1 MRALWWGW
9 ALTAAGALVVTV
21 AAGLATRHRVW
32 GVLVDG
38 RGRLSLS
45 RLQLMSWTIV
55 ILSLAGGVTIGR
67 LAERGVDPL
76 DFSIPGN
83 LLGLLGISVSSAVV
97 AGGVKSYKAR
107 TRPAQVG
114 RTPAGQERLR
124 QLVSVEEGPDTD
136 LLVDTGKMQ
145 NLLITVLVVGAYVAA
160 AIHQFSGRGPSAPA
174 GPAGITG
181 LPDLNPAFL
190 GLLGISHVGYLG
202 AKATPRHGEPR
213 RERAAAAPQRRA
225 AAATEPN
232 HRVAGESS
240 RERPRRIPAAAR
252 AVRYEPA
259 PHDVSAGQPAGA
271 RIELDLRSHA
281 GNGHGRHSAQEVL
294 DQLSRLDPSVDPP
307 DELTDPGPPPQ
318 TTPPY
323 IAHAQGQDAIPVPAQ
338 GGAR

>member
-9 ALTAAGALVVTV
+9 ALTAAGALVVTM

-55 ILSLAGGVTIGR
+55 VLSLAGGVTIGR

-97 AGGVKSYKAR
+97 AGGVKSYKER

-114 RTPAGQERLR
+114 TTSVGQERLR

-136 LLVDTGKMQ
+136 RLVDTGKLQ
-145 NLLITVLVVGAYVAA
+145 NLLITVLVVGAYVGA
-160 AIHQFSGRGPSAPA
+160 AIHQFSGRGVSAPA

-202 AKATPRHGEPR
+202 AKARPRGGELR
-213 RERAAAAPQRRA
+213 REGVAADTQRRA
-225 AAATEPN
+225 TAATEPN
-232 HRVAGESS
+232 YRVAGGAG
-240 RERPRRIPAAAR
+240 RGRPRGTAAAR
-252 AVRYEPA
+252 PVRYEPA
-259 PHDVSAGQPAGA
+259 PYDVSEGEPAGA
-271 RIELDLRSHA
+271 RIEFDLRSHE
-281 GNGHGRHSAQEVL
+281 GNGHGRHSAQDVL

-323 IAHAQGQDAIPVPAQ
+323 IAHAAGQDAIPVPAQ